1 MNELLRDEIY
11 DQPRAIR
18 DSLPRL
24 RQQFSRLNF
33 STSRYQRVFLGGCGD
48 GAIAPLAMKMAF
60 QSHLTLDITPLPA
73 MEISQYTRLRATD
86 FVVALSISGKVRRIV
101 EAAQTARAAGASVM
115 AITGNEL
122 SPLAQNSNIVIEM
135 PILATTIQTPH
146 AINFLVS
153 LLALST
159 LLEKMA
165 GKSFMELDQL
175 PEIIQATINELV
187 EPCIQA
193 AKQIAK
199 ADVFYFLGAGPHWG
213 MACYGAAKFWSAG
226 GMRAFAFEL
235 EDFAHGAHL
244 TLSPGDPVIV
254 LALKG
259 RSLVR
264 AVEIVDGLAKLGSQV
279 YVITNK
285 PESFSAVPVLC
296 IPAISEKKQNNNPFV
311 SQEQSEEMWMPFISA
326 IPLQLLCMEVATNKG
341 YDVIEKTG
349 RIENPAI
356 YDRIHREWAYE
367 STLQVRDSSKD
378 MIS

>member
-1 MNELLRDEIY
+1 MNELFRDEIY
-11 DQPRAIR
+11 DQPRALR
-18 DSLPRL
+18 DSLLPL
-24 RQQFSRLNF
+24 RQQFSRLDL
-33 STSRYQRVFLGGCGD
+33 SASGYQRVFLGGCGD

-60 QSHLTLDITPLPA
+60 QSQLELDINPLPA

-86 FVVALSISGKVRRIV
+86 LVVAISISGKVRRII
-101 EAAQTARAAGASVM
+101 EAAQTAKAAGASIM
-115 AITGNEL
+115 AITGNGS
-122 SPLAQNSNIVIEM
+122 SPLAQNSNMEIEI

-146 AINFLVS
+146 AINFLAT

-165 GKSFMELDQL
+165 GKSFIELDRL
-175 PEIIQATINELV
+175 PGIIQATINGLV
-187 EPCIQA
+187 EPCFQA

-199 ADVFYFLGAGPHWG
+199 SNIVYFLGAGPHWG

-244 TLSPGDPVIV
+244 TLSHRDPVIV
-254 LALKG
+254 LAPEG
-259 RSLVR
+259 RSLAR
-264 AVEIVDGLAKLGSQV
+264 AVEIVAGLVKLDAQV
-279 YVITNK
+279 YVITNR

-296 IPAISEKKQNNNPFV
+296 IPLTSEKNQNADPVV
-311 SQEQSEEMWMPFISA
+311 SQDQSAEIWTPFISA

-349 RIENPAI
+349 RIENLAV
-356 YDRIHREWAYE
+356 YDRVHREWAYG
-367 STLQVRDSSKD
+367 SALHVRDAS
-378 MIS
+378 